1 MRICYD
7 VKRKLWAWMAAVV
20 LLVSSGTVPMEAY
33 AAEIGTTVDNPV
45 NIVFDR
51 IYSKSWTKDTD
62 HLYCYNK
69 IVLPEQGIVTMN
81 FSKPYDSEGEYGRL
95 NIKIY
100 DSRQNLVWDTNS
112 WYSKESASSNYS
124 FNVGL
129 AKGEYYVLV
138 KPAFYVISGNI
149 TTKYSFSFTPTEY
162 CEVEPNEAAS
172 SATLMKPNGMF
183 YQGYIGEGDEVEDAD
198 FFKINL
204 TAGEKYKMTFDNFSA
219 IKASTVLLYIYDS
232 NSKYSIRNNFNKVDS
247 NGYDYCEFTAAET
260 GIHYLV
266 INNYGRRQ
274 MSYKVSIDIFCRDGH
289 TYDDGVITKPPT
301 MSENGIKTYTCKVCG
316 ATRTEPLDKL
326 STEIG
331 MTVDNPVMI
340 EFGKDY
346 STSWKKD
353 TDDYYFYN
361 KIVLDAQG
369 IVNMNFSKPDYS
381 DGALEIKV
389 YDSTQ
394 RLVWDTDCRLSKKSV
409 ASIYHL
415 GVGLAK
421 GEYFVLVK
429 PGFSVGSGSI
439 VSTNYN
445 FAFTPTE
452 YCEVEANETAGSATL
467 IKTDGSFYQGYFG
480 EGDDTEKS
488 DFFKFELTAGRMYK
502 ISMENFSAI
511 SNSGYLRL
519 YDPSGN
525 EKYVQRNFNGVDGNG
540 YDYFEY
546 EAKQTGV
553 YYLELLGYS
562 ITHTSYKIAVDL
574 FCKEHIYNEGVITV
588 EPTFTEPGTKTY
600 TCTVC
605 GATRVEQ
612 LDKLK
617 SFGWVNGG
625 DKSYWYEDAIK
636 QGTYNDAKGVLGD
649 GVVRGREIYDPDSD
663 GWYWLDACYDGAK
676 ACSKEV
682 WMPYIY
688 QDEENWS
695 EQEIRDVAYAS
706 GDMANQVVAA
716 IHEGTG
722 KWVRYDADGKMYKGW
737 YTVSYSEA
745 ALYPSQVG
753 NTYYYDPI
761 TGLMAKG
768 YVIIGGRTYHFNEVT
783 GVMD

>member
-1 MRICYD
+1 MTGVQTC
-7 VKRKLWAWMAAVV
+7 A
-20 LLVSSGTVPMEAY
+20 
-33 AAEIGTTVDNPV
+33 
-45 NIVFDR
+45 
-51 IYSKSWTKDTD
+51 
-62 HLYCYNK
+62 
-69 IVLPEQGIVTMN
+69 LP
-81 FSKPYDSEGEYGRL
+81 
-95 NIKIY
+95 
-100 DSRQNLVWDTNS
+100 
-112 WYSKESASSNYS
+112 
-124 FNVGL
+124 
-129 AKGEYYVLV
+129 
-138 KPAFYVISGNI
+138 IS
-149 TTKYSFSFTPTEY
+149 
-162 CEVEPNEAAS
+162 
-172 SATLMKPNGMF
+172 
-183 YQGYIGEGDEVEDAD
+183 
-198 FFKINL
+198 
-204 TAGEKYKMTFDNFSA
+204 
-219 IKASTVLLYIYDS
+219 
-232 NSKYSIRNNFNKVDS
+232 
-247 NGYDYCEFTAAET
+247 
-260 GIHYLV
+260 
-266 INNYGRRQ
+266 
-274 MSYKVSIDIFCRDGH
+274 
-289 TYDDGVITKPPT
+289 
-301 MSENGIKTYTCKVCG
+301 
-316 ATRTEPLDKL
+316 
-326 STEIG
+326 
-331 MTVDNPVMI
+331 
-340 EFGKDY
+340 
-346 STSWKKD
+346 SWKKD

-722 KWVRYDADGKMYKGW
+722 K
-737 YTVSYSEA
+737 
-745 ALYPSQVG
+745 
-753 NTYYYDPI
+753 
-761 TGLMAKG
+761 
-768 YVIIGGRTYHFNEVT
+768 
-783 GVMD
+783 